1 MNKWQRVHIS
11 APLLYFRLNLCAYGK
26 GIMKNVVL
34 KLTLIAVLFLS
45 ACTAVVKD
53 DFSKLSTESSNQK
66 IAVNQLGYLVNSEK
80 IAIVPNVTAT
90 TYDLVDVNTNKI
102 IRSGQLSHAKM
113 WDNSG
118 NDTFKRAEFT
128 DIVTP
133 GDYLLRVK
141 GVRDSAVF
149 SINNHVY
156 DSIHTAA
163 LKYYYLNRS
172 SIVIEKKYAGIYAR
186 PLGHKDDDVLYHSSA
201 EQGDDFKA
209 KEVQSQ
215 KGWYDAGD
223 YGKYVVNSGITT
235 YTLLAAFE
243 HYPEVYQKQI
253 LNIPESSDDVPD
265 IINEALWNL
274 EWLITMQ
281 SDDGGVYHKL
291 TTCEWPGYE
300 MPHEDKRARY
310 MIGKSTAAS
319 LDFAATL
326 SVASRVI
333 APYYPNKS
341 KQYLAAAINAWK
353 YSLEN
358 QTQYY
363 EQPDDIKSGE
373 YGDNQLKDEFAWAAA
388 ELFITTRDKGFYNTY
403 KEINIHYS
411 APSWR
416 NVSYLS
422 LSSLLFKAKD
432 LLSEQEYE
440 DLKIKQ
446 KHLADVY
453 LKQHKNSPY
462 IVAMEK
468 SDFVWGS
475 NSAALNKAIV
485 LLQAAELNNNSQY
498 LKAAQGLV
506 DYILGRNPT
515 GYSFVTG
522 FGDKTPQHPHHRISQ
537 SDGITA
543 PVPGMLVGGPQAG
556 QQDECNYDSN
566 EPAKSYSDSWCSY
579 STNEVAINW
588 NAPLVYVLGA
598 FVSR

>member
-1 MNKWQRVHIS
+1 
-11 APLLYFRLNLCAYGK
+11 
-26 GIMKNVVL
+26 MKNVVL
-34 KLTLIAVLFLS
+34 KLTLIAMFFLS
-45 ACTAVVKD
+45 ACSAVVKD

-80 IAIVPNVTAT
+80 IAIVPNVIAT
-90 TYDLVDVNTNKI
+90 TYDLVDVNSNKVI
-102 IRSGQLSHAKM
+102 LRGRLSHPKM
-113 WDNSG
+113 WGNSG
-118 NDTFKRAEFT
+118 NDTFKHAEFT
-128 DIVTP
+128 DIVTS
-133 GDYLLRVK
+133 GKYLLRIK
-141 GVRDSAVF
+141 GVSDSAVF
-149 SINNHVY
+149 PINNHVY
-156 DSIHTAA
+156 DSVHTAA
-163 LKYYYLNRS
+163 LKYFYLNRS
-172 SIVIEKKYAGIYAR
+172 SIEIEKKYAGIYAR
-186 PLGHKDDDVLYHSSA
+186 PLGHKDDSVLYHLSS
-201 EQGDDFKA
+201 EPGDDFKA
-209 KEVQSQ
+209 KKVQSQ

-223 YGKYVVNSGITT
+223 YGKYVVNSGIAT

-243 HYPEVYQKQI
+243 HYPEMYQKQI
-253 LNIPESSDDVPD
+253 LNIPESSDNVPD

-281 SDDGGVYHKL
+281 SKDGGVYHKL
-291 TTCEWPGYE
+291 TTLEWPGYE
-300 MPHEDKRARY
+300 MPHEDKRTRY
-310 MIGKSTAAS
+310 LIGKTTAAS
-319 LDFAATL
+319 LNFAATL
-326 SVASRVI
+326 SAASRVI

-341 KQYLAAAINAWK
+341 KQYLGAAIKAWK

-358 QTQYY
+358 RTQYY
-363 EQPDDIKSGE
+363 EQPADVKSGE
-373 YGDNQLKDEFAWAAA
+373 YGDSQLKDEFAWAAA
-388 ELFITTRDKGFYNTY
+388 ELFLTTKDKGFYNVY
-403 KEINIHYS
+403 KEINIDYS

-422 LSSLLFKAKD
+422 LSSLLFKAKE
-432 LLSEQEYE
+432 LLSKQEYE

-446 KHLADVY
+446 KNLADMY
-453 LKQHKNSPY
+453 LKQHISSSY
-462 IVAMEK
+462 SVAMEK

-485 LLQAAELNNNSQY
+485 LLQAAQLNNNSQY

-522 FGDKTPQHPHHRISQ
+522 FGDKTPQHPHHRIAQ

-588 NAPLVYVLGA
+588 NAPLVYTLGSLIA
-598 FVSR
+598 QQ